1 MSRIHR
7 NVAAQNGAQ
16 LLSCGYCV
24 DKGID
29 VRPARRGDLHDKRQ
43 HRRSTA
49 ENPKRSQASLEW
61 NVLSTSRRVRM
72 QQSALRPQLK
82 GSSCYGIATVRL
94 NLFYDL
100 LLQVVDAVSS

>member
-16 LLSCGYCV
+16 LFLCGYCV

-29 VRPARRGDLHDKRQ
+29 VRPARRGDLHDQRQ